1 MEMHFEEYALLFSQ
15 AGYDL
20 ATISRM
26 TPEDLTA
33 IGIKKPH
40 HREKIKQHIDNLQL
54 PDQLPNFV
62 PGSIDEWLR
71 LLRLDEYIQHLLA
84 QGYKS
89 VVDVTQIT
97 WEDLE
102 DIGIVRLGHQ
112 KKILLAIKRVKDIIN
127 GKWVPSNFQQYQQH
141 ILPQVI
147 NFL

>member
-1 MEMHFEEYALLFSQ
+1 M
-15 AGYDL
+15 
-20 ATISRM
+20 
-26 TPEDLTA
+26 
-33 IGIKKPH
+33 
-40 HREKIKQHIDNLQL
+40 QL
-54 PDQLPNFV
+54 PDQLPIFV

-71 LLRLDEYIQHLLA
+71 LLRLDEYTQHLLA

-127 GKWVPSNFQQYQQH
+127 GKGKWVPSNYQQYQQH
-141 ILPQVI
+141 ILPQVNI
-147 NFL
+147 QSIGKMLKNIK